1 MPGTKIDSKLIEATT
16 RFHGHWCP
24 GLAIGIRA
32 AELALEEVGRA
43 DDEDIV
49 AIVET
54 DMCAV
59 DAIQYLVGCTFGKG
73 NLIYRD
79 YGKNAFTFHRR
90 RDGKAVRIITR
101 PAIFGDAG
109 ETLGKLHKKLLT
121 EGLSQ
126 EEEQQWQQT
135 RAQVSK
141 RVMESSLPE
150 LFEIKPAQE
159 PAPPQ
164 ARILASLI
172 CEACGESTMETRTRR
187 VHDQVLCIPCC
198 EAREMPQE

>member
-1 MPGTKIDSKLIEATT
+1 MPGTKLDSKLIEATT

-24 GLAIGIRA
+24 GLAIGVRA

-59 DAIQYLVGCTFGKG
+59 DAIQYLVGCTLGKG

-79 YGKNAFTFHRR
+79 YGKNAFTFIRR
-90 RDGKAVRIITR
+90 RDGKAVRFLTR
-101 PAIFGDAG
+101 PEIFGEAG
-109 ETLGKLHKKLLT
+109 EVLGKLHKKLQA
-121 EGLSQ
+121 EGLSD
-126 EEEQQWQQT
+126 EEQHLWQQT
-135 RAQVSK
+135 RAQVAK

-150 LFEIKPAQE
+150 IFEFKPVRE
-159 PAPPQ
+159 PVPPK

-172 CEACGESTMETRTRR
+172 CEACGEATMETRIRR
-187 VHDQVLCIPCC
+187 LDGRVLCIPCS
-198 EAREMPQE
+198 EAQEKISG

>member
-1 MPGTKIDSKLIEATT
+1 MTGTKLDPKLIEAATK
-16 RFHGHWCP
+16 FHGHWCP
-24 GLAIGIRA
+24 GLAIGVRA

-54 DMCAV
+54 DMCAI
-59 DAIQYLVGCTFGKG
+59 DAIQYLVGCTLGKG

-79 YGKNAFTFHRR
+79 YGKNAFTFIRR
-90 RDGKAVRIITR
+90 RDGKAVRFITR
-101 PAIFGDAG
+101 PEIFGEAG
-109 ETLGKLHKKLLT
+109 EILGKLHKKLLA
-121 EGLSQ
+121 EGLTA
-126 EEEQQWQQT
+126 EEQRQWQQT
-135 RAQVSK
+135 RAQVAK

-150 LFEIKPAQE
+150 IFEFKPARE

-172 CEACGESTMETRTRR
+172 CAACGEPTMETRTRR
-187 VHDQVLCIPCC
+187 LDDRVLCIPCA
-198 EAREMPQE
+198 EGRG